1 MSARET
7 CRYCGAAITQAS
19 DGAWEDDR
27 GACGC
32 GDSEHEPETVRCLQH
47 GTDCAGRVEYRMPLS
62 ATGNSYPR
70 CEAHW
75 AQRLDEHERISRD
88 YPDSPIAPSWFDA
101 SAAGERWDED
111 Y

>member
-1 MSARET
+1 MDARDLLYT
-7 CRYCGAAITQAS
+7 VQGAPGLPAGVRMTA
-19 DGAWEDDR
+19 A
-27 GACGC
+27 
-32 GDSEHEPETVRCLQH
+32 EPLRCLQH
-47 GTDCAGRVEYRMPLS
+47 GTDCAGTVEYRMPLS

-75 AQRLDEHERISRD
+75 SQRLDEHERISRD
-88 YPDSPIAPSWFDA
+88 YPDSPIAPSWFDE